1 MAKIMTPIHDPFYAH
16 KPSSVGIIDA
26 MRSHL
31 LPSSESVIRS
41 TRLTSPAAHTVF
53 ILVGLVDGIGIILN
67 WFNDPLVRWIVL
79 PLMPIYLGCGTLV
92 WHWTQRHGR
101 WQRTYFVIMAVIG
114 SAILLAASYA
124 VDGMAGLLIVIPLVV
139 QAAVL
144 PRKQRH
150 MLLGTLIAVTALSA
164 ITTGTSFSLNSIL
177 TLLSALSGI
186 LTFDFLGGVIV
197 GEEAARRQVARY
209 AREVEELSIMRERT
223 RLAREIHDNLG
234 HYLTAIHMQAQA
246 AQAVLSIQP
255 QQADE
260 ALTHIRTLATDGL
273 REVRQSIANARARPL
288 ENRTLHEALI
298 ELIADSRSGATV
310 IDFAVIGR
318 PLPAPAEVD
327 MTLYRVVQETL
338 TNIHKHARAR
348 HATVRLRYQP
358 SPPMVALRVQDD
370 GIGADKTD
378 GGFGLLG
385 LRERVYLLGGSL
397 RTETAP
403 GRGFAVE
410 VEIAL

>member
-1 MAKIMTPIHDPFYAH
+1 MVRIMTLIHDLSYAH
-16 KPSSVGIIDA
+16 RPSTVGIIDG
-26 MRSHL
+26 MRS
-31 LPSSESVIRS
+31 PIITSSESVIRS
-41 TRLTSPAAHTVF
+41 PRLTSPAAHTVF

-92 WHWTQRHGR
+92 WHWSQRHGR
-101 WQRTYFVIMAVIG
+101 WQRAYFVFMVAIG
-114 SAILLAASYA
+114 CAILLAASAA

-144 PRKQRH
+144 PHRQRH
-150 MLLGTLIAVTALSA
+150 VLLGTLIAVTALSA
-164 ITTGTSFSLNSIL
+164 VATGSSFSLNSIL
-177 TLLSALSGI
+177 TFLSALSGI

-197 GEEAARRQVARY
+197 GEEAARTQVARY

-260 ALTHIRTLATDGL
+260 ALTHIRTLATEGL

-288 ENRTLHEALI
+288 DNRALHEALK
-298 ELIADSRSGATV
+298 ELIEDSRSGAVV

-318 PLPAPAEVD
+318 PQPAPAEVE
-327 MTLYRVVQETL
+327 MTLYRVAQETL
-338 TNIHKHARAR
+338 TNIQKHARAR
-348 HATVRLRYQP
+348 HAALRLRYAE
-358 SPPMVALRVQDD
+358 SPPMIALRVQDD

-385 LRERVYLLGGSL
+385 LRERVYLVGGSL
-397 RTETAP
+397 RIETAP
-403 GRGFAVE
+403 GRGFVVE